1 MTSAADRTGRETGL
15 PRFLIVLLG
24 LAASLVLLNQLEG
37 FRSFAAPIFLAL
49 NLVLAVSPL
58 QSKLVRLRVP
68 RWLAAVVSGV
78 VVLVIL
84 FAFFYAIGWSL
95 TLLITE
101 LPQYREQ
108 FLDLYRQV
116 IQLLSRFGVSEDQ
129 LANQAKA
136 IDPQQVVGVLSG
148 LLSNLRGAFSI
159 LLIAVTAVFF
169 LTMDS
174 VGFGARLRRAGTYH
188 PQLAGALASFGNGV
202 RQYWIV
208 TTVFGLIV
216 AVLDWVALVALGVPL
231 ALVWAVLSFLT
242 NYIPNIGFV
251 IGLVPP
257 ALIALLAKGP
267 TTALIV
273 VAIYCVA
280 NFVVQSIIQPKFTG
294 DAVGLTPS
302 VVFISLLVWAAVL
315 GPLGALLALPATLL
329 VKAILVDAD
338 PRTRWVNALIAA
350 NPATAEAEGPDQ
362 SHRGQDPDPRADPD
376 PQVHEPVDE
385 VPADT
390 GTGPAASKADHA
402 EKPDEEQPG

>member
-1 MTSAADRTGRETGL
+1 MSATTAGRRTGL
-15 PRFLIVLLG
+15 PRILIILLG
-24 LAASLVLLNQLEG
+24 LAAALVLLNQLEG
-37 FRSFAAPIFLAL
+37 FRSFAAPVFLAL

-58 QSKLVRLRVP
+58 QQLLVRVHVP
-68 RWLAAVVSGV
+68 RWLAAVIAGI

-84 FAFFYAIGWSL
+84 CAFFYAIGWSL
-95 TLLITE
+95 TLLVTE
-101 LPQYREQ
+101 LPNYRDQ
-108 FLDLYRQV
+108 FLDLYQE
-116 IQLLSRFGVSEDQ
+116 IISLLAQFGVSEQQ
-129 LANQAKA
+129 LAEQAKA
-136 IDPQQVVGVLSG
+136 IDPQQAVGVLTG
-148 LLSNLRGAFSI
+148 LLSNLQGAFSL
-159 LLIAVTAVFF
+159 LLIAVTSVFF
-169 LTMDS
+169 LMMDS
-174 VGFGARLRRAGTYH
+174 VGFGDRLKRAGAYH
-188 PQLAGALASFGNGV
+188 PQLTDALVSFGNGV

-208 TTVFGLIV
+208 TTIFGLIV
-216 AVLDWVALVALGVPL
+216 AVIDWFALVVLGVPL

-315 GPLGALLALPATLL
+315 GPMGALLALPATLL

-338 PRTRWVNALIAA
+338 PGARWVNALIAA
-350 NPATAEAEGPDQ
+350 NPATADADTAED
-362 SHRGQDPDPRADPD
+362 SHRGEDADPEAAEEQTTADPRPPVESTSAERARNERDEATE
-376 PQVHEPVDE
+376 EP
-385 VPADT
+385 
-390 GTGPAASKADHA
+390 S
-402 EKPDEEQPG
+402 